1 MVLEFVLF
9 DFNRLYVVSWDLK
22 GVKQVCIDLNFFFD
36 FDIEIGE
43 LFLELSE
50 EEDFV
55 INDRKY
61 DSNLSVEDDF
71 FLVLMKFRLGLLIID
86 LVVRFN
92 VFEVIVFKFFI
103 IWINYLYVCFGDL
116 KIWFYRNVI
125 IVNMLFNFKEKYLNI
140 VIIIDVIEFRI

>member
-1 MVLEFVLF
+1 M
-9 DFNRLYVVSWDLK
+9 
-22 GVKQVCIDLNFFFD
+22 CIDLNFFLD

-43 LFLELSE
+43 LFLELSD

-61 DSNLSVEDDF
+61 YSNLSVEDDF

-125 IVNMLFNFKEKYLNI
+125 IVNMLFDFEEK
-140 VIIIDVIEFRI
+140 